1 MLLLMTVPYS
11 TPHSTAHSTTLPS
24 DDIAHG
30 LVGIDRFIVKQK
42 ITMMVNRYE
51 ILAVRPDGR
60 PDRLLAVAQQKRLA
74 FKEEVTFYADEGR
87 RNPIFSVKARR
98 RIDLSATYDIKDARG
113 AVIGTLRKD
122 FSRSLLR
129 STWHVESG
137 DIRATGAE
145 RSPAVAIA
153 RRVWEA
159 VPVLDDIPSPFVYHF
174 DFVDQS
180 GQVVMSSERQRTLR
194 DRYDVTVPGARLD
207 GRVAAATAV
216 LLDALQ
222 SR

>member
-1 MLLLMTVPYS
+1 MWNNAYPLHALVMTTPYS
-11 TPHSTAHSTTLPS
+11 TTPPS
-24 DDIAHG
+24 DETTNG
-30 LVGIDRFIVKQK
+30 LVGIERFIVKQK

-51 ILAVRPDGR
+51 ILAARSDGR

-74 FKEEVTFYADEGR
+74 FKEEVTFYSDENR
-87 RNPIFSVKARR
+87 RHAIFSVKARR
-98 RIDLSATYDIKDARG
+98 RIDLSATYDIRDAAG

-145 RSPAVAIA
+145 RSPIVAVA

-159 VPVLDDIPSPFVYHF
+159 VPVLDEIPSPFVYHF
-174 DFVDQS
+174 DFVDES
-180 GQVVMSSERQRTLR
+180 GQVVMASERQRTLR